1 MDHSAYVQVLLSVLV
16 GLGLGDLVKDFH
28 RLVRHQGVVSWFWL
42 PICWAGFTLLMVVQT
57 WWAYF
62 TLIQSPLWS
71 NLFAFLLPLVLFIT
85 LYLICASALPEVSRN
100 GESLDMESFYF
111 GQRGYFFGLWGALLV
126 MALIVNI
133 MVRGQVDILGADGF
147 RVLGIAA
154 AAFLA
159 TSSSKLLHVVVTW
172 LAIIGLA
179 LYIALF
185 SLRLA

>member
-1 MDHSAYVQVLLSVLV
+1 
-16 GLGLGDLVKDFH
+16 
-28 RLVRHQGVVSWFWL
+28 
-42 PICWAGFTLLMVVQT
+42 
-57 WWAYF
+57 
-62 TLIQSPLWS
+62 
-71 NLFAFLLPLVLFIT
+71 
-85 LYLICASALPEVSRN
+85 
-100 GESLDMESFYF
+100 MESFYF